1 MRYWTNNGT
10 VSLTMRKILILP
22 IRAYQ
27 YLISPLLPSSCRYSP
42 TCSQFAIEA
51 LQKHGVFAGGWMA
64 IKRIGRCHPWHE
76 GGYDPVPDNTK
87 QSIQ

>member
-10 VSLTMRKILILP
+10 VSLAMRKILILP
-22 IRAYQ
+22 IQAYQ

-51 LQKHGVFAGGWMA
+51 LQKHGVFKGSWMA